1 MKRSFKI
8 LRMKSW
14 SHEVT
19 PGYLGD
25 PCLLYSKT
33 LLEGTC
39 CPNVMTT
46 EQQMGVH
53 WPWLCGARTGACET
67 QAWQKPRSQ
76 CGRWMSHQWLH
87 WCFWHFKRFTLCL
100 KFHQFYIN
108 FLLEI
113 STSKVLR
120 VTFTCLWKKVSMWM
134 NLHCLHLFTHFW
146 LTCCFSFIVT
156 FLVGGGAIYGLQC
169 VHALMKGRRPELF
182 VVGSSG
188 ATRLESCWWRRHQA
202 GWDWVQKKT
211 NRTKS
216 SSRNVVGKEVKGKV
230 CLLVNYLV
238 CGHRPPISSTPPASK
253 AVLRPWPW
261 PRGSWENLC

>member
-156 FLVGGGAIYGLQC
+156 SWWEAEPFMA
-169 VHALMKGRRPELF
+169 
-182 VVGSSG
+182 SSV
-188 ATRLESCWWRRHQA
+188 SMHWWRAA
-202 GWDWVQKKT
+202 GQ
-211 NRTKS
+211 S
-216 SSRNVVGKEVKGKV
+216 
-230 CLLVNYLV
+230 CLLLAVAE
-238 CGHRPPISSTPPASK
+238 PPGWRVAGEDGTKPAETECKRKRTARSLAAEMLSAK
-253 AVLRPWPW
+253 KWKEKFACW
-261 PRGSWENLC
+261 